1 MRLCSVVLSDLAYR
15 MTAYAFLSVTSGSSG
30 FLEVGFYG
38 VGQVHVDNDAHVRFV
53 YAHAESIGCHHDT
66 AFAGLPAVLADVFG
80 GIVQSGMVEIGCDV
94 LVVQQFG
101 NFLCAAAV
109 ACVYN
114 STAGHAAQYMQQFG
128 SLVLRLCEQY
138 KRGCSARSSCGI
150 HSCDGNADGLDILYY
165 FGGCSGSQRQNGDI
179 RQQFAYLCDFQI
191 GGAEVIPP
199 IARYSGF
206 RLL

>member
-1 MRLCSVVLSDLAYR
+1 
-15 MTAYAFLSVTSGSSG
+15 
-30 FLEVGFYG
+30 
-38 VGQVHVDNDAHVRFV
+38 
-53 YAHAESIGCHHDT
+53 
-66 AFAGLPAVLADVFG
+66 
-80 GIVQSGMVEIGCDV
+80 MVEIGCDV

-101 NFLCAAAV
+101 NFLGAAAV

-128 SLVLRLCEQY
+128 SLVLRFANNISEVVPLEAHAEYILVTEMQT
-138 KRGCSARSSCGI
+138 
-150 HSCDGNADGLDILYY
+150 GLDILYY

-199 IARYSGF
+199 LRDTVAFVYCNHADVHFLQFGAE
-206 RLL
+206 

>member
-1 MRLCSVVLSDLAYR
+1 M
-15 MTAYAFLSVTSGSSG
+15 SVTSGSSG

-101 NFLCAAAV
+101 NFLGAAAV
-109 ACVYN
+109 AHIDDGA
-114 STAGHAAQYMQQFG
+114 SGHTAQDVQQL
-128 SLVLRLCEQY
+128 SRLV
-138 KRGCSARSSCGI
+138 
-150 HSCDGNADGLDILYY
+150 
-165 FGGCSGSQRQNGDI
+165 
-179 RQQFAYLCDFQI
+179 
-191 GGAEVIPP
+191 
-199 IARYSGF
+199 F
-206 RLL
+206 RFTAI